1 MFSTFVLN
9 VAQHGIS
16 SVVVGMECLAPNAQI
31 AVVKGTSTKKRTGKF
46 LFDNLSMPFLK
57 RSLDFLV
64 VRNARVPEP

>member
-1 MFSTFVLN
+1 M
-9 VAQHGIS
+9 
-16 SVVVGMECLAPNAQI
+16 VVGMECLAPNAQI